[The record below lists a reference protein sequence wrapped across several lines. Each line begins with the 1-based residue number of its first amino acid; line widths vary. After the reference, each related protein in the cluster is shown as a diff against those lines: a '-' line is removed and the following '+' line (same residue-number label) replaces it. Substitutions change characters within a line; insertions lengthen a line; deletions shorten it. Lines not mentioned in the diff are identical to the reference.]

1 MNSKVIFHSENFQF
15 SQLVKPLK
23 SRNINNIWCCGG
35 LAESLTAG
43 VVVGVPLSVF
53 CTELSNSCLG
63 FLPH

>member
-1 MNSKVIFHSENFQF
+1 MNSKVIFHSEN
-15 SQLVKPLK
+15 SQLSQFVKLLK
-23 SRNINNIWCCGG
+23 SRNINNIWCFGG

-43 VVVGVPLSVF
+43 VVGVSLSVF